1 MDHPTAPLFGRD
13 PDLAEAALA
22 LAAAAAGTP
31 QALLVG
37 GDAGIGK
44 TTFAAAVTGLAR
56 DQGFL
61 AMTGHCLDIESGE
74 PLAPLREALRAAVS
88 GRDRETLPP
97 VTRRLA
103 PYVTGDGVEPPS
115 GLVEDLRLAVA
126 ELARERPVLLVLE
139 DMHWADA
146 STRDLAL
153 ALARTM
159 TGSVVVMITFRSDDL
174 VRRHPLRKTLLDV
187 GRVVGAHRI
196 DLAPLDRSAIAGIV
210 GRTTGSTDPS
220 VVGALLARSE
230 GNPLY
235 AEELLGAGATGV
247 PVALN
252 DLLLARVDQLGAT
265 TRGLLR
271 LASVNGSRLDLPLLR
286 TVSDLGD
293 GELDE
298 SLREA
303 VDANVLRCT
312 DDLVDFRHGLLREA
326 VYDDLLPSERGR
338 AHARLA
344 EALAEIADQS
354 VASLTRLAFHWDAA
368 NDQPQAFEARLRAGL
383 ALARQGHPEAL
394 AHLERA
400 LEMWDHVEDPERRQG
415 LTKPDVLCQMAKAAK
430 VADGHEDRAMRFM
443 REALALLDPEQDRL
457 RASRIYS
464 TYAELCHELADA
476 PGHAEAVRLA
486 LELAEGEPSE
496 ELARALIAMSGVH
509 MRRDD
514 LVAAA
519 DTVDRAVEV
528 ARATQ
533 LPQVLAEALVEQAW
547 TAQSR
552 GRLKEMWGLIDAA
565 VDAAERAG
573 LTTLALECRGLQA
586 FTFLVVGRIEE
597 GEALAARTRERAAA
611 LGLAD
616 AEAFAGEQLVELWT
630 NQGRFDDAELLL
642 EELRPGMKG
651 SRWRSQ
657 RIWLLLARGDLAAA
671 LPLEEEQL
679 AVWAEVAPDPDG
691 FTVLRV
697 ARLFCGLDRVAEALE
712 LVTQHLA
719 TPKDNAAPEEN
730 GFATRAVVTVLSAG
744 RRTGVEVSPELQA
757 AWIGF
762 VHRVAETIL
771 TGELRDSWPASDVRY
786 ALATAADLAGAPSVD
801 LWREALDS
809 ARRYGASHALEF
821 AIGLAASLL
830 AEGQR
835 DEARVLVLDTW
846 QTARD
851 LGARGVEAS
860 VERVARRNRIPLP
873 DDRHRRD
880 ALAVLTARER
890 EVLDVLAT
898 GATNRVIAERLFI
911 SEKTVSVHV
920 TNILSK
926 LGVPNRGAAAAIA
939 REVAAQI

>member
-1 MDHPTAPLFGRD
+1 MDHPTAPLLGRD
-13 PDLAEAALA
+13 ADLAEAALA

-44 TTFAAAVTGLAR
+44 TSFAAAVTGLAL

-74 PLAPLREALRAAVS
+74 PLAPLREALRTALS
-88 GRDRETLPP
+88 GRDREALPP

-159 TGSVVVMITFRSDDL
+159 TGSIVVMFTFRSDDL

-196 DLAPLDRSAIAGIV
+196 DLAPLDRGAIAGIV
-210 GRTTGSTDPS
+210 GRATGSTDPS

-235 AEELLGAGATGV
+235 AEELLGAGLTGV

-252 DLLLARVDQLGAT
+252 DLLLARVDRLGDA
-265 TRGLLR
+265 TRGMLR
-271 LASVNGSRLDLPLLR
+271 LASVNGSRLDVPLLR
-286 TVSDLGD
+286 TVSELGEMEVD
-293 GELDE
+293 DC
-298 SLREA
+298 LREA

-312 DDLVDFRHGLLREA
+312 DDAVDFRHGLLREA

-338 AHARLA
+338 AHAQLA
-344 EALAEIADQS
+344 QALADIDDPS
-354 VASLTRLAFHWDAA
+354 VASLSRRAFHWDAA
-368 NDQPQAFEARLRAGL
+368 NDQPEAFEARLRAGL

-394 AHLERA
+394 GHLERA
-400 LEMWDHVEDPERRQG
+400 LEMWDHVVDPERRQG
-415 LTKPDVLCQMAKAAK
+415 LTKSDVLCHMAKAAK
-430 VADGHEDRAMRFM
+430 LADGHEDRATRFM
-443 REALALLDPEQDRL
+443 REALALLDPAHDRL
-457 RASRIYS
+457 GASRIYS
-464 TYAELCHELADA
+464 AYAELCHELADEM
-476 PGHAEAVRLA
+476 GHAESVGLA

-496 ELARALIAMSGVH
+496 ELARALIAMSSVH
-509 MRRDD
+509 RRRDE
-514 LVAAA
+514 LTEAA
-519 DTVDRAVEV
+519 DTIDRAVEV

-533 LPQVLAEALVEQAW
+533 LAPVLAEALVEQAW
-547 TAQSR
+547 AAQSR
-552 GRLKEMWGLIDAA
+552 GRLREMWGLIDVA
-565 VDAAERAG
+565 VEAAEQAG
-573 LTTLALECRGLQA
+573 LTNLALESRGLQA
-586 FTFLVVGRIEE
+586 FTLLTVGRLEE

-616 AEAFAGEQLVELWT
+616 AEAFAGEQIVELWT

-642 EELRPGMKG
+642 EELRPIMKPT
-651 SRWRSQ
+651 RWRDQ

-671 LPLEEEQL
+671 APLEEEQL
-679 AVWAEVAPDPDG
+679 AVWAEVVPDPDG

-697 ARLFCGLDRVAEALE
+697 IRVFCGLDRVPEALD
-712 LVTQHLA
+712 LVTRHLA
-719 TPKDNAAPEEN
+719 ISKEGAAPEEN
-730 GFATRAVVTVLSAG
+730 GFAARGVVTVLTAARRAG
-744 RRTGVEVSPELQA
+744 IEVSPDLGA
-757 AWIGF
+757 AWVGF
-762 VHRVAETIL
+762 VHRAAEVVL
-771 TGELRDSWPASDVRY
+771 AGDLRNSWPASDARY
-786 ALATAADLAGAPSVD
+786 ALAMAADLAGEPSTD

-809 ARRYGASHALEF
+809 ATPFGASHALPF
-821 AIGLAASLL
+821 ALGLAVALF
-830 AEGQR
+830 ADGQR
-835 DEARVLVLDTW
+835 DEARLVVLDTW
-846 QTARD
+846 QSARD
-851 LGARGVEAS
+851 LGARGVEADA
-860 VERVARRNRIPLP
+860 ERVARRNRVPLP
-873 DDRHRRD
+873 EDRHRRD
-880 ALAVLTARER
+880 ALAALTARER
-890 EVLDVLAT
+890 EVLDVLST

-920 TNILSK
+920 TNILAK

-939 REVAAQI
+939 HEVAAQI